1 MRDESIKEIYVAHG
15 VALEDQGAGKLDL
28 PPSLYSA
35 AHALLKAYESPDSV
49 GEVPSEKLANTVDQA
64 TKRLNALVERILRDG
79 AVTGRTTY
87 KDPAEAVALIVR
99 DIRAKAIPTA
109 GTGVHLS
116 PEALEEV
123 LRQHLQTLLAT
134 AGWSPAWQ
142 PMVTAPK
149 DRSILLRRPGRTVGI
164 GRWEPQTHHTVPR
177 PYWRDDRP
185 LFGVIEDRK
194 SEPTG
199 WMEIPNE

>member
-1 MRDESIKEIYVAHG
+1 MRDQSIKEIYVAHG
-15 VALEDQGAGKLDL
+15 VALEDQGAGKMDL

-35 AHALLKAYESPDSV
+35 AHALLKAYESPESV
-49 GEVPSEKLANTVDQA
+49 SEVPNEKLANTVDQA

-79 AVTGRTTY
+79 AVTGQAIY

-109 GTGVHLS
+109 GEGVHLS

-134 AGWSPAWQ
+134 ASLSPVWQ

-149 DRSILLRRPGRTVGI
+149 DRPVLLRRPGRSVGI
-164 GRWEPQTHHTVPR
+164 GHWEAQTHHRIPR
-177 PYWRDDRP
+177 PYWRDERP
-185 LFGVIEDRK
+185 VFGVAEDRGT
-194 SEPTG
+194 EPTG
-199 WMEIPNE
+199 WMDIPHG